1 MMRRLLRD
9 HAPRPVRDV
18 LRRVRA
24 LAAPR
29 PIEESVLAPYR
40 FEPAADGTRRL
51 NLVIPSLDPAD
62 AFGGVNTCVEFLLKL
77 LAELR
82 ASGPVDLRMLVEQPQ
97 ALSDTIVPSIA
108 RATGLTTDGIT
119 IADGRRGAVVP
130 TRSNDVF
137 MVYNW
142 WTSLNIQPVLESQA
156 DHFGRRHPKI
166 YFLQDYEPQFYPF
179 SSANLLARAAL
190 DIDWPIWPIINSTE
204 LAAYH
209 TRMQHRADRLFV
221 FEPRLNPSLR
231 PSLDN
236 LATVSKRRLL
246 LVYGRPTIPR
256 NCFTIIRK
264 TLSLWAQEPVAQGW
278 EVLSAGMKHDP
289 ITLGNGL
296 TLASMGRLSLEAY
309 GRILSEAAVGLS
321 LMASPH
327 PSYPPLE
334 MAHFGIKV
342 LTNDYTDKKLSQ
354 AHSNISSFS
363 DARPE
368 YLALK
373 LVKLCGEAND
383 DLSAGVTSTSYMPKF
398 MDNSFDCLGSVAD
411 SLVELWG

>member
-1 MMRRLLRD
+1 
-9 HAPRPVRDV
+9 
-18 LRRVRA
+18 
-24 LAAPR
+24 
-29 PIEESVLAPYR
+29 
-40 FEPAADGTRRL
+40 
-51 NLVIPSLDPAD
+51 
-62 AFGGVNTCVEFLLKL
+62 
-77 LAELR
+77 
-82 ASGPVDLRMLVEQPQ
+82 
-97 ALSDTIVPSIA
+97 
-108 RATGLTTDGIT
+108 
-119 IADGRRGAVVP
+119 
-130 TRSNDVF
+130 
-137 MVYNW
+137 
-142 WTSLNIQPVLESQA
+142 
-156 DHFGRRHPKI
+156 
-166 YFLQDYEPQFYPF
+166 
-179 SSANLLARAAL
+179 
-190 DIDWPIWPIINSTE
+190 
-204 LAAYH
+204 
-209 TRMQHRADRLFV
+209 
-221 FEPRLNPSLR
+221 
-231 PSLDN
+231 
-236 LATVSKRRLL
+236 
-246 LVYGRPTIPR
+246 
-256 NCFTIIRK
+256 
-264 TLSLWAQEPVAQGW
+264 
-278 EVLSAGMKHDP
+278 MKHDP

>member
-1 MMRRLLRD
+1 MLRRILRD

-18 LRRVRA
+18 LRRVRT

-29 PIEESVLAPYR
+29 PIEEAVLVPYR
-40 FEPAADGTRRL
+40 FEPSADGVRRL
-51 NLVIPSLDPAD
+51 TLVIPSLDPAE

-77 LAELR
+77 IAPLR

-108 RATGLTTDGIT
+108 KATGLTTDDIT

-130 TRSNDVF
+130 TRPNDVF

-142 WTSLNIQPVLESQA
+142 WTSLNIQPVLEAQA
-156 DHFGRRHPKI
+156 NHFGQKKPKI

-190 DIDWPIWPIINSTE
+190 DIDWPIWPIINSSE

-209 TRMQHRADRLFV
+209 ARMQHRADRLFV

-231 PSLDN
+231 PALDN
-236 LATVSKRRLL
+236 LPTVSKRRLL
-246 LVYGRPTIPR
+246 LVYGRPSIPR
-256 NCFTIIRK
+256 NCFTIVRK

-278 EVLSAGMKHDP
+278 EVLSAGMKHEP
-289 ITLGNGL
+289 IPLGHGL
-296 TLASMGRLSLEAY
+296 TLTSMGRLSLEAY
-309 GRILSEAAVGLS
+309 GRLLSEAAVGLS

-342 LTNDYTDKKLSQ
+342 LTNDYTDKKLSDL
-354 AHSNISSFS
+354 HGNISSFS
-363 DARPE
+363 DSRPE
-368 YLALK
+368 FLAIK
-373 LVKLCGEAND
+373 LADLCKEAND
-383 DLSAGVTSTSYMPKF
+383 DPGSGIVATSHMPKF
-398 MDNSFDCLGSVAD
+398 RDDSFDCLDSVAG
-411 SLVELWG
+411 SLLELWG